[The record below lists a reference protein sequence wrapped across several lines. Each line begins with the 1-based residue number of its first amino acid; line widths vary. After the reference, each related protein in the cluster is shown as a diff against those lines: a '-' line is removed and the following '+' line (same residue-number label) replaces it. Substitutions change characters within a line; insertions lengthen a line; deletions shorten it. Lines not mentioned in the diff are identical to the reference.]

1 MGRISPSRQERG
13 KEIPSRGNSMY
24 KSSLKHVGQ
33 FFLSSIEKA
42 SISSTNV
49 EFGFFFLMIMSPPFL
64 NTGHDILR

>member
-42 SISSTNV
+42 SISFTNV
-49 EFGFFFLMIMSPPFL
+49 EFGFFFS
-64 NTGHDILR
+64 